1 MECLGTPS
9 PDYGRYIFVFRWEPS
24 DLPESVLNTIYH
36 ARAPSTRHLYALK
49 WSSPPGVL
57 PAAQTLFVGKG
68 LLPFHSQGLCSSYS
82 SLTRSYM
89 VNQWAGTT
97 WLFISWRGLGGLI
110 RPALSPVPTWNL
122 PTVLRALNSPPF
134 ELIQSVDLRPL
145 TLKTCSATS
154 TSIGKTYGRSA
165 GSAVSPSCLEFWPN
179 DICAIPHWNSGHN

>member
-1 MECLGTPS
+1 MASALVRGAVSAAHCSSVAPFSWDETSLRRMECLGTPS
-9 PDYGRYIFVFRWEPS
+9 PDYGRYIFVFRWVPS

-110 RPALSPVPTWNL
+110 RPALSPSQHGICPQCWELWIALLLSWYSLLTFVPW
-122 PTVLRALNSPPF
+122 R
-134 ELIQSVDLRPL
+134 
-145 TLKTCSATS
+145 
-154 TSIGKTYGRSA
+154 
-165 GSAVSPSCLEFWPN
+165 
-179 DICAIPHWNSGHN
+179 